1 MAVFRLHGYNA
12 DGNGTVII
20 SATVNVYLAG
30 GTTTITCY
38 DTFGATGAVTG
49 SELTTDSSGNWEC
62 FVKDS
67 DHASG
72 TQFKTVSTKAG
83 YITKTEDYLTWY

>member
-1 MAVFRLHGYNA
+1 MSVYRLHGYNP
-12 DGNGTVII
+12 DGNGAVIAD
-20 SATVNVYLAG
+20 ATVNIYLAG

-38 DTFGATGAVTG
+38 EEFAATTLISG
-49 SELTTDSSGNWEC
+49 SVVTTDDSGDWEC

-67 DHASG
+67 DYVSG

-83 YITKTEDYLTWY
+83 YISKTQDYLTWY

>member
-1 MAVFRLHGYNA
+1 MSVYRLYGYNV
-12 DGNGTVII
+12 DGNGTVIAD
-20 SATVNVYLAG
+20 ATVNVYEAG

-38 DTFGATGAVTG
+38 DTYGATDAVSG
-49 SELTTDSSGNWEC
+49 SELTTDDSGNWEC

-67 DHASG
+67 DYVSG

-83 YITKTEDYLTWY
+83 YITVTEDYLIWY